1 MNKWMGLTVVLGAVL
16 FLSGAFSAYGDSLPA
31 GTRGVSAQQPYRVDT
46 QQPYLYEDVV
56 LDCSRLMEQYPG
68 LVAADSVCR
77 TLDGR
82 QVPHLLIGDEK
93 ASKHVLIMGAIHARE
108 YMTSQIVMKQTVAF
122 LRALESGNAV
132 YKGVSL
138 QELMRDTAIHV
149 LPLANPDG
157 VTISQLGPQAL
168 KTEAARKKVR
178 EITALDGGGTD
189 QYYRRWKAN
198 AEGVDLNRQFDGR
211 WDEYRDPAG
220 HPSSDHYKGTAP
232 LCTTEAAAFAE
243 LTQRYPFKR
252 TISYHEQGGVIYWY
266 FGQQGQLKSETKA
279 FADAISAVTGYPE
292 DENYQKLD
300 PAGYKDW
307 AIEKLGIPSLTVEVG
322 SGTCPL
328 PASQLPE
335 IVERNRDVL
344 VETLYT
350 MR

>member
-1 MNKWMGLTVVLGAVL
+1 MKKIALLTAVLGVMFCFAGACPAAAATAAVKL
-16 FLSGAFSAYGDSLPA
+16 PGNSGPW
-31 GTRGVSAQQPYRVDT
+31 RVDT

-56 LDCSRLMEQYPG
+56 LDCLGLAERYPG
-68 LVAADSVCR
+68 IIAADSLC
-77 TLDGR
+77 TTFDGR
-82 QVPHLLIGDEK
+82 QVPHLLIGDVK

-108 YMTSQIVMKQTVAF
+108 YMTSQLVMKQTIAF
-122 LRALESGNAV
+122 LEAMESGTAS

-138 QELMRDTAIHV
+138 AELMQDTAIHV

-168 KTEAARKKVR
+168 HTEAARRKVN
-178 EITALDGGGTD
+178 EIAALDGGGSA
-189 QYYRRWKAN
+189 QYYLRWKAN

-211 WDEYRDPAG
+211 WAEYKDPAG
-220 HPSSDHYKGTAP
+220 HPSSDHYKGTSP
-232 LCTTEAAAFAE
+232 LCTAEAAAFAE
-243 LTQRYPFKR
+243 LTLRYPFKR

-266 FGQQGQLKSETKA
+266 FGQQGSLLDETKA

-292 DENYQKLD
+292 DANYQKLD

-328 PASQLPE
+328 PASQLPDM
-335 IVERNRDVL
+335 ILRNKDVWM
-344 VETLYT
+344 ETLFSLH
-350 MR
+350 